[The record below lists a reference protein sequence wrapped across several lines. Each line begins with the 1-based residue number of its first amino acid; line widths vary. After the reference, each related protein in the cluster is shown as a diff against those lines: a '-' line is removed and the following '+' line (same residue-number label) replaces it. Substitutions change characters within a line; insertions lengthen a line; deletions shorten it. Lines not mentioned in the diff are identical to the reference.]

1 MVEKETEKLSDN
13 MWKDLEQIA
22 ENVHNAWAQERLR
35 QGWRYGSIYDRTDK
49 THPSL
54 IPYGDLTEL
63 EKQVDR
69 ETALQV
75 IRILIRLGY
84 RIEKE

>member
-1 MVEKETEKLSDN
+1 MERETDKLSN
-13 MWKDLEQIA
+13 NIQNDLELIA
-22 ENVHNAWAQERLR
+22 ENVHDAWAQERLR

-54 IPYGDLTEL
+54 IPYGELTEL

-75 IRILIRLGY
+75 IRSLIRLGY

>member
-1 MVEKETEKLSDN
+1 MERETDKLSN
-13 MWKDLEQIA
+13 NIQNDLELIA
-22 ENVHNAWAQERLR
+22 ENVHDAWAQERLR
-35 QGWRYGSIYDRTDK
+35 QWWRYGSIYDRENK

-54 IPYGDLTEL
+54 ISYGELTEQ

-75 IRILIRLGY
+75 IRSLLRLGY

>member
-1 MVEKETEKLSDN
+1 MERETDKLSN
-13 MWKDLEQIA
+13 NIQNDLELIA
-22 ENVHNAWAQERLR
+22 ENVHDAWAQERLR
-35 QGWRYGSIYDRTDK
+35 QGWRYGSIYDRENN

-54 IPYGDLTEL
+54 ISYGELTEQ

-75 IRILIRLGY
+75 IRSLLRLGY

>member
-1 MVEKETEKLSDN
+1 MERETDKLSEVIQN
-13 MWKDLEQIA
+13 DLERIA
-22 ENVHNAWAQERLR
+22 ENVHDAWAQERLR
-35 QGWRYGSIYDRTDK
+35 QGWRYGSAYSRKDR

-54 IPYGDLTEL
+54 IPYGELTEQ

-75 IRILIRLGY
+75 IRSLLRLGY

>member
-1 MVEKETEKLSDN
+1 MERETDKLSEVMQN
-13 MWKDLEQIA
+13 DLERIA
-22 ENVHNAWAQERLR
+22 ENVHDAWAQERLR
-35 QGWRYGSIYDRTDK
+35 QGWRYGSVYSRKDK

-54 IPYGDLTEL
+54 IPYGELTEQ

-75 IRILIRLGY
+75 IRSLLRLGY